1 MEKRAN
7 RYQKLFSDT
16 GILAIGTFASKLLV
30 FLLMP
35 VYTALL
41 APEAFSTAELITGTS
56 NLLIPVVCLG
66 ITNGIFRFAAEK
78 ESDREAVFSSSLVLL
93 FCGLLGF
100 LALSP
105 LLELVVYLNSYV
117 WLIVAYVF
125 FANLQSVMA
134 QYVRALDR
142 TKLFALQGII
152 NTALTI
158 AFNLLFLIGFKM
170 GVIGYVL
177 SVVAGNFVTT
187 VFLIFAAKLYKVF
200 SFKKVKKELLG
211 ELVRFSLPLVPT
223 TVCWMITNLSDRYM
237 VTYFCGDTA
246 NGVYSAAYKIPTIVT
261 LLSGI
266 FMQAWQFSAI
276 AAEEDPAESKRFFN
290 KIFSGFLAV
299 AAISSGTLI
308 LLSGFL
314 TKLLLNARYH
324 DAWYYMPTLLCAA
337 AFEALVSFLATAYLV
352 KKKPSHSLV
361 TALAGAILNV
371 VLNFVLIP
379 KFGPLGAAFATMLA
393 YGFVLILRMI
403 DAPRLMGFFA
413 SPIRLILS
421 TLLMFGEAWFMT
433 SDLAWKPLWSGLFLV
448 GLLLTN
454 IHPIIS
460 VVREFFGLQKN
471 KEN

>member
-1 MEKRAN
+1 MKSTN

-35 VYTALL
+35 IYTAVL

-93 FCGLLGF
+93 FCGLAGF

-105 LLELVVYLNSYV
+105 LLGLVAYLNSYV

-134 QYVRALDR
+134 QYIRAIDR

-158 AFNLLFLIGFKM
+158 AFNLLFLLVFKM
-170 GVIGYVL
+170 GVVGYVL

-187 VFLIFAAKLYKVF
+187 LFLIFTGKLYKVF
-200 SFKKVKKELLG
+200 SLKKVKKELLG
-211 ELVRFSLPLVPT
+211 ELFRFSLPLVPT

-237 VTYFCGDTA
+237 VTYFCGEVA
-246 NGVYSAAYKIPTIVT
+246 NGIYSAAYKIPTIVT

-276 AAEEDPAESKRFFN
+276 AAEEDPTESKRFFN
-290 KIFSGFLAV
+290 KIFSGFLAI
-299 AAISSGTLI
+299 ASISSGGLI
-308 LLSGFL
+308 LLSGIL
-314 TKLLLNARYH
+314 TKLLLNSRYH
-324 DAWYYMPTLLCAA
+324 GAWYYMPTLLCAA
-337 AFEALVSFLATAYLV
+337 AFEALVSFLATVYLV

-361 TALAGAILNV
+361 TALSGAVLNV
-371 VLNFVLIP
+371 VLNLILIP

-403 DAPRLMGFFA
+403 DAPRMMGFSA
-413 SPIRLILS
+413 SPVRLIAS
-421 TLLMFGEAWFMT
+421 TALLFGEAWLMT
-433 SDLAWKPLWSGLFLV
+433 TDLTLKPLFAGLVLV
-448 GLLLTN
+448 VLLLVNLRPLFSTA
-454 IHPIIS
+454 
-460 VVREFFGLQKN
+460 REFLPSSK
-471 KEN
+471 K

>member
-1 MEKRAN
+1 MN
-7 RYQKLFSDT
+7 RYKKLFSDT

-35 VYTALL
+35 VYTAVL
-41 APEAFSTAELITGTS
+41 APEAFSTAELISGTS

-78 ESDREAVFSSSLVLL
+78 ETDREAVFSSSLVLL

-100 LALSP
+100 VALSP
-105 LLELVVYLNSYV
+105 LLGLITYLDSYV
-117 WLIVAYVF
+117 WLVVAYVF
-125 FANLQSVMA
+125 FANLQAIMA
-134 QYVRALDR
+134 QYIRAIDR
-142 TKLFALQGII
+142 TKLFALQGIL
-152 NTALTI
+152 NTVLTI
-158 AFNLLFLIGFKM
+158 LFNLLFLLVFKM
-170 GVIGYVL
+170 GVTGYVL

-187 VFLIFAAKLYKVF
+187 VFLILVGKLYRVF
-200 SFKKVKKELLG
+200 HWRKVKRSLLG
-211 ELVRFSLPLVPT
+211 ELLRFSLPLVPT

-237 VTYFCGDTA
+237 VTYFCGGEA
-246 NGVYSAAYKIPTIVT
+246 NGIYSAAYKIPTIVT

-290 KIFSGFLAV
+290 KVFSSFTALAS
-299 AAISSGTLI
+299 ICSGGLI

-314 TKLLLNARYH
+314 TKLLLASPYH

-337 AFEALVSFLATAYLV
+337 AFEAMVSFLATVYLV

-361 TALAGAILNV
+361 TALSGAILNV
-371 VLNFVLIP
+371 ILNLVLIP

-403 DAPRLMGFFA
+403 DAPRMMGFST
-413 SPIRLILS
+413 SPIQLLLC
-421 TLLMFGEAWFMT
+421 TLLLFGEAWLMT
-433 SDLAWKPLWSGLFLV
+433 TDLTLKPLFAGLVLIGLILV
-448 GLLLTN
+448 NVKPLL
-454 IHPIIS
+454 S
-460 VVREFFGLQKN
+460 VAREFFPKI
-471 KEN
+471 KK

>member
-1 MEKRAN
+1 MEKTSAS
-7 RYQKLFSDT
+7 RYKKLFSDT

-78 ESDREAVFSSSLVLL
+78 ESDREAVFSSSIVLL
-93 FCGLLGF
+93 FCGLVGF

-105 LLELVVYLNSYV
+105 LLGLVTYLHSYV

-134 QYVRALDR
+134 QYVRAIDR
-142 TKLFALQGII
+142 TKLFALQGIL

-177 SVVAGNFVTT
+177 SVVAGNLVTT

-200 SFKKVKKELLG
+200 SFKKVKKGLLG

-237 VTYFCGDTA
+237 VTYFCGDAA
-246 NGVYSAAYKIPTIVT
+246 NGIYSAAYKIPTIVT

-299 AAISSGTLI
+299 ASISSGGLI
-308 LLSGFL
+308 LFAGIL
-314 TKLLLNARYH
+314 TRLLLNSRYH

-337 AFEALVSFLATAYLV
+337 AFEALVSFLATVYLV

-371 VLNFVLIP
+371 ALNLVLIP

-403 DAPRLMGFFA
+403 DAPRMMGFSA
-413 SPIRLILS
+413 SPTRLIAS
-421 TLLMFGEAWFMT
+421 TLLLFLEAWFMT
-433 SDLAWKPLWSGLFLV
+433 TDLALKPLFAGLVLVALLLFNLRPLFL
-448 GLLLTN
+448 
-454 IHPIIS
+454 IA
-460 VVREFFGLQKN
+460 REFLPSSK
-471 KEN
+471 K

>member
-1 MEKRAN
+1 MAKTSVS
-7 RYQKLFSDT
+7 RYKKLFSDT

-93 FCGLLGF
+93 FCGLIGF

-105 LLELVVYLNSYV
+105 LLGLVTYLNDYV

-134 QYVRALDR
+134 QYVRAIDR

-158 AFNLLFLIGFKM
+158 AFNLLFLIGFRM
-170 GVIGYVL
+170 GVVGYVL
-177 SVVAGNFVTT
+177 SVVAGNLVTT
-187 VFLIFAAKLYKVF
+187 VFLIFSAKLYQVF
-200 SFKKVKKELLG
+200 SWKKVKKELLRD
-211 ELVRFSLPLVPT
+211 LIRFSLPLVPT

-237 VTYFCGDTA
+237 VTYFCGDAA
-246 NGVYSAAYKIPTIVT
+246 NGIYSAAYKIPTIVT

-276 AAEEDPAESKRFFN
+276 AAEEDPVESKRFFN

-299 AAISSGTLI
+299 AAVSSGGLI
-308 LLSGFL
+308 LFSGVL
-314 TKLLLNARYH
+314 TKLLLNSRYH
-324 DAWYYMPTLLCAA
+324 DAWHYMPTLLCAA
-337 AFEALVSFLATAYLV
+337 AFEALVSFLATVYLV

-361 TALAGAILNV
+361 TALSGAILNV

-379 KFGPLGAAFATMLA
+379 RFGPMGAAFATMLA

-403 DAPRLMGFFA
+403 DAPRMMGFSA
-413 SPIRLILS
+413 SP
-421 TLLMFGEAWFMT
+421 THLLLCTFLLFGEAWLMT
-433 SDLAWKPLWSGLFLV
+433 TDLALKPLFAGILLIALFL
-448 GLLLTN
+448 LNLRPLFS
-454 IHPIIS
+454 IA
-460 VVREFFGLQKN
+460 REFLPSSK
-471 KEN
+471 K

>member
-1 MEKRAN
+1 MN
-7 RYQKLFSDT
+7 RYKKLFSDT

-35 VYTALL
+35 VYTAVL

-78 ESDREAVFSSSLVLL
+78 ETDREAVFSSSLVLL

-100 LALSP
+100 VALSP
-105 LLELVVYLNSYV
+105 LLEFVTYLNSYV

-134 QYVRALDR
+134 QYIRAIDR
-142 TKLFALQGII
+142 TKLFAVQGIL

-158 AFNLLFLIGFKM
+158 LFNLLFLLVFKM
-170 GVIGYVL
+170 GVVGYVL
-177 SVVAGNFVTT
+177 SVVAGNLVTT
-187 VFLIFAAKLYKVF
+187 IFLFFFARLYKAF
-200 SFKKVKKELLG
+200 HWSKVKKTLLLELL
-211 ELVRFSLPLVPT
+211 RFSLPLVPT

-237 VTYFCGDTA
+237 VTYFSGAEA
-246 NGVYSAAYKIPTIVT
+246 NGIYSAAYKIPTIVT

-290 KIFSGFLAV
+290 KVFSSFLAL
-299 AAISSGTLI
+299 ASICTGGLI
-308 LLSGFL
+308 LLSGIL
-314 TKLLLNARYH
+314 TKLLLASSYH

-337 AFEALVSFLATAYLV
+337 AFEAAVSFLATVYLV

-371 VLNFVLIP
+371 ILNFVLIP
-379 KFGPLGAAFATMLA
+379 RFGPLGAAFATMLA

-403 DAPRLMGFFA
+403 DAPRMMGFSA
-413 SPIRLILS
+413 SPVQLLLCTIL
-421 TLLMFGEAWFMT
+421 LFGEAWFMT
-433 SDLAWKPLWSGLFLV
+433 TDIALKPLFAGILLIGIILVNLKPLFV
-448 GLLLTN
+448 
-454 IHPIIS
+454 IA
-460 VVREFFGLQKN
+460 REFFPKI
-471 KEN
+471 KK